1 MGEFDGWSLENTPL
15 EAESRTRGLGALA
28 LAAAVGAG
36 VALYLTSDG
45 GRRTRHQVARRVRE
59 LEIGERLRERGGV
72 GKREASSDRGAL
84 YATLGTVAGAAL
96 AALITPQGGR
106 ETREWIGHTFD
117 DLRNNASLRW
127 REHRAAKRRPTTPAD
142 RAVERLE
149 MNGGVSREDFS
160 PPA

>member
-1 MGEFDGWSLENTPL
+1 MSEFDGWSLENTPL

-36 VALYLTSDG
+36 VALFLTSEG
-45 GRRTRHQVARRVRE
+45 GRRARHLVARKVHDLE
-59 LEIGERLRERGGV
+59 LGERLRERGVTGP
-72 GKREASSDRGAL
+72 REAAGDRSAL

-96 AALITPQGGR
+96 AALMTPQGGR
-106 ETREWIGHTFD
+106 ETREWIGHTFE

-127 REHRAAKRRPTTPAD
+127 REHRAAKRRPAGQAD
-142 RAVERLE
+142 RGVERLE
-149 MNGGVSREDFS
+149 MNGGVSREGFS